1 MQNYDKSWS
10 ISQTLLVHGAYLLT
24 INASCENVCVA
35 QSTLDEATALL
46 NEMESQDDVGCE
58 VAAMATE
65 GALFTLS
72 EASSSSSIASTLT
85 TVEQVDM
92 ELDEL
97 DGQTTDDIAFD
108 LDSTSQSM
116 DVQQPGE
123 RL

>member
-1 MQNYDKSWS
+1 M
-10 ISQTLLVHGAYLLT
+10 V
-24 INASCENVCVA
+24 NASCENVCVV

-46 NEMESQDDVGCE
+46 NEMESQDDVGSE
-58 VAAMATE
+58 VATTAIGGT
-65 GALFTLS
+65 LFTLS

-97 DGQTTDDIAFD
+97 DGQPSDDIAFD

-123 RL
+123 HL